1 MHCVARRRDIMYK
14 IILVDDEVSSRN
26 ALCNCFPWNQIGF
39 EVVNQF
45 SDGQLALDYIRRHP
59 VDVIFCDI
67 IMPNMDGLILAQSV
81 YQEKLSCKIVFLSA
95 YKKFDYAQQALK
107 YGVRNYL
114 VKPAKYR
121 ELVEVFQRL
130 KLEMDE
136 EREAPGPR
144 EESASSKSPVS
155 DKTIAAVQ
163 HYISQNYKDATL
175 ESTAA
180 YVNLNPCYLSQYYY
194 QKTGT
199 HFSDEL
205 LRVRMERA
213 TVLLDNCRYK
223 IKDVSEMVGYMNAK
237 NFTKAFKKYYGKLP
251 TKYRNDL

>member
-1 MHCVARRRDIMYK
+1 MNTRREIK

-26 ALCNCFPWNQIGF
+26 ALCNYFPWNRIGF
-39 EVVNQF
+39 EVVDQF
-45 SDGQLALDYIRRHP
+45 SDGQLALDYVRRHT

-67 IMPNMDGLILAQSV
+67 IMPNMDGLLLAQTI

-114 VKPAKYR
+114 VKPAKYK

-136 EREAPGPR
+136 EQEHSELQ
-144 EESASSKSPVS
+144 EEMPFQKGSIS
-155 DKTIAAVQ
+155 DRTIAAVQ
-163 HYISQNYKDATL
+163 HYIAQNYKDATL
-175 ESTAA
+175 ESTAG
-180 YVNLNPCYLSQYYY
+180 YVNMNPCYLSQYYY
-194 QKTGT
+194 QKTGS

-205 LRVRMERA
+205 LRIRMERA
-213 TVLLDNCRYK
+213 VILLDNYRYK

-251 TKYRNDL
+251 TKYRNNL

>member
-1 MHCVARRRDIMYK
+1 
-14 IILVDDEVSSRN
+14 
-26 ALCNCFPWNQIGF
+26 
-39 EVVNQF
+39 
-45 SDGQLALDYIRRHP
+45 
-59 VDVIFCDI
+59 
-67 IMPNMDGLILAQSV
+67 MDGLLLAQTI

-114 VKPAKYR
+114 VKPAKYK

-136 EREAPGPR
+136 EQEHSELQ
-144 EESASSKSPVS
+144 EEMPFQKGSIS
-155 DKTIAAVQ
+155 DRTIAAVQ
-163 HYISQNYKDATL
+163 HYIAQNYKDATL
-175 ESTAA
+175 ESTAG
-180 YVNLNPCYLSQYYY
+180 YVNMNPCYLSQYYY
-194 QKTGT
+194 QKTGS

-205 LRVRMERA
+205 LRIRMERA
-213 TVLLDNCRYK
+213 VILLDNYRYK

-251 TKYRNDL
+251 TKYRNNL

>member
-1 MHCVARRRDIMYK
+1 MYK

-26 ALCNCFPWNQIGF
+26 ALCDYFPWNQIGF
-39 EVVNQF
+39 EVVEQF
-45 SDGQLALDYIRRHP
+45 SDGKLALDYVRRHP
-59 VDVIFCDI
+59 IDVIFCDI
-67 IMPNMDGLILAQSV
+67 LMPNMDGLILAQTV

-95 YKKFDYAQQALK
+95 YKKFDYAQQAIK

-114 VKPAKYR
+114 VKPAKYK
-121 ELVEVFQRL
+121 ELVEVFQSL
-130 KLEMDE
+130 KVEMDE
-136 EREAPGPR
+136 ERAHPELQ
-144 EESASSKSPVS
+144 EEMPSKKGSIS

-163 HYISQNYKDATL
+163 HYITQNYKDATL

-180 YVNLNPCYLSQYYY
+180 YVNLNPSYLSQYYY
-194 QKTGT
+194 QKTGV

-205 LRVRMERA
+205 LRIRMERA
-213 TVLLDNCRYK
+213 TLFLDNYRYK

-251 TKYRNDL
+251 TEYRNNL